1 MRKTFICLALALLLS
16 LSAFAAFE
24 KTRTYQNDF
33 SDVPETSWYAEN
45 VKTAFE
51 LGFMNGK
58 SEGSFDPAGN
68 VTVAEGI
75 TMASRLH
82 AIYNGKE
89 ITKKQKTVEAYVL
102 DFGKEVTHSYKP
114 NQATGEVV
122 DGVYVLTP
130 FEVPYGNGY
139 DPGLVLDN
147 LNLPARDYD
156 KATIKFRKE
165 DRDNR
170 DASLPRSPWA
180 ELFFATDRDGNL
192 SESKKFGFD
201 ITPFYNEED
210 GWYYVELDLVGKDEW
225 KDNIIK
231 MRFDP
236 TNNNGIYE
244 IASISFMKNEA
255 PSAEKWYDMYLDY
268 ASDNKIC
275 SLSDFD
281 SITGN
286 ITRAELCNLFAAAL
300 PEEYFTKINDVKA
313 IPDVEKNDYYADT
326 LLMLYK
332 AGVVLGSDGGA
343 FKPNDEIKRNETAAI
358 INRVALPENRIKGTA
373 DFAYDS
379 EDYAYDA
386 EFESEDEM
394 ARLAFDGEG
403 QHIKDGKLIFKAKPS
418 SATKTGYD
426 PCVMVKGLE
435 ADAEEYSKIRI
446 RMKYDFF
453 EGQDVDYR
461 SSIYFTT
468 KENPE
473 LSEKQSYHF
482 DLLGNSYV
490 DASGWTVVELDM
502 ALANGWTGT
511 VTNIR
516 FDPTNYGGTFTI
528 DYIRIVKTMASRKIS
543 DEELKANFTSERL
556 FKDEAFEYGF
566 VVNKQD
572 QSGVAGE
579 WKYNDGT
586 QPPLWSV
593 DPWWTNNC
601 LIENRLS
608 DGDKYKLADK
618 DGVKELCY
626 NPEEKSLSLKLD
638 ASKVY
643 GGRAAKGPSEELWP
657 HLLIEQKIGDVY
669 KNLSSDDKE
678 RFDADK
684 DKIYLEMDIR
694 MTDFKDTTNPEG
706 VNAVQFLS
714 YYYFALKD
722 VPSKMIWFGA
732 NLFDSRGAGLEKTN
746 WQKDTVGS
754 SMIYCISTADVYGGA
769 DNSFFIDGKVANP
782 SEEWKHIRI
791 DITPHLERCISV
803 ANKDNTFGKE
813 VTMEDF
819 YFKGCNVGFEVHGNF
834 DCTFEIK
841 NFNLVSYSHK

>member
-1 MRKTFICLALALLLS
+1 MKKTLVCLALAVLLALS
-16 LSAFAAFE
+16 TFAAFE
-24 KTRTYQNDF
+24 KTATYDNNF

-58 SEGSFDPAGN
+58 SEGKFDPAGN

-89 ITKKQKTVEAYVL
+89 ITKKDKNVEAYVL
-102 DFGKEVTHSYKP
+102 DFGTEVTHSYKP

-139 DPGLVLDN
+139 DPGLFLND

-156 KATIKFRKE
+156 KAVIKFRME

-170 DASLPRSPWA
+170 DPSVNRSPWA
-180 ELFFATDRDGNL
+180 ELFFATDRDQNL

-201 ITPFYNEED
+201 ITPFYNAED

-225 KDNIIK
+225 KDNIIQ

-255 PSAEKWYDMYLDY
+255 PEAEKWYDMYLDY
-268 ASDNKIC
+268 ASDNGIC

-281 SITGN
+281 SFTRN
-286 ITRAELCNLFAAAL
+286 ITRAELAYLLAAAL
-300 PEEYFTKINDVKA
+300 PEEYFAPVNDVKA
-313 IPDVEKNDYYADT
+313 IPDVDKNNYYADT
-326 LLMLYK
+326 LLMLYN
-332 AGVVLGSDGGA
+332 AGVVLGSDGGV
-343 FKPNDEIKRNETAAI
+343 FKPNDDIKRNETAAI
-358 INRVALPENRIKGTA
+358 INRVALPENRVKGTV

-379 EDYAYDA
+379 EDYQFDA
-386 EFESEDEM
+386 EFVSEDEM
-394 ARLAFDGEG
+394 ARLSFDGEG

-426 PCVMVKGLE
+426 PCVMVKGLGI
-435 ADAEEYSKIRI
+435 DATEYSKIKI
-446 RMKYDFF
+446 RMKHDFF
-453 EGQDVDYR
+453 EGQNVDYK

-468 KENPE
+468 EENPE

-482 DLLGNSYV
+482 DLLSNSYV

-511 VTNIR
+511 VTNLR

-528 DYIRIVKTMASRKIS
+528 DYIRVIKTMASRKIS
-543 DEELKANFTSERL
+543 DQELEANFKSERL
-556 FKDEAFEYGF
+556 FKDEAWQYGF
-566 VVNKQD
+566 IVEKQD

-579 WKYNDGT
+579 WRYNNVLK
-586 QPPLWSV
+586 PLWSIG
-593 DPWWTNNC
+593 PWWTNNC
-601 LIENRLS
+601 LIEQRLM

-618 DGVKELCY
+618 DGIKELRY
-626 NPEEKSLSLKLD
+626 NPEEKSLSFKLD

-643 GGRAAKGPSEELWP
+643 NGRAAKGTTEELWP
-657 HLLIEQKIGDVY
+657 HLLIEQTIGNVY
-669 KNLSSDDKE
+669 KDLSSEDQV
-678 RFDADK
+678 RFDANK

-714 YYYFALKD
+714 YYYLALKD
-722 VPSKMIWFGA
+722 VPGKMIWFGA
-732 NLFDSRGAGLEKTN
+732 NLFDSRGAGLEKTS
-746 WQKDTVGS
+746 WHQDTASGH
-754 SMIYCISTADVYGGA
+754 MIYCISTSDTYGGA
-769 DNSFFIDGKVANP
+769 ENSFFVDGKVAEP

-791 DITPHLERCISV
+791 DITPHIERCISI
-803 ANKDNTFGKE
+803 ANKDLTFGKE
-813 VTMEDF
+813 VTMDDF

-841 NFNLVSYSHK
+841 NFNLISYTQK

>member
-1 MRKTFICLALALLLS
+1 MKKILVCLALAVLLALS
-16 LSAFAAFE
+16 SFAAFE
-24 KTRTYQNDF
+24 KTATYDNNF

-58 SEGSFDPAGN
+58 AEGKFDPSGN

-75 TMASRLH
+75 TMASRVH

-89 ITKKQKTVEAYVL
+89 ITKKEKEIEAYVL
-102 DFGKEVTHSYKP
+102 DFGAEVTHSYKP

-139 DPGLVLDN
+139 DPGLFLND

-156 KATIKFRKE
+156 KAVIKFKKE

-170 DASLPRSPWA
+170 DPSQPRSSWA
-180 ELFFATDRDGNL
+180 ELFFATDRDQNL

-201 ITPFYNEED
+201 TAPFYNEED
-210 GWYYVELDLVGKDEW
+210 GWYYVELDLVGKDAW
-225 KDNIIK
+225 KDNIIQ

-236 TNNNGIYE
+236 TNNNGIYY

-255 PSAEKWYDMYLDY
+255 PEAEKWYDMYLDY
-268 ASDNKIC
+268 ASDNGIC

-281 SITGN
+281 SFTRN
-286 ITRAELCNLFAAAL
+286 ITRAELAYLLAAAL
-300 PEEYFTKINDVKA
+300 PEEYFAPINSVSA
-313 IPDVEKNDYYADT
+313 IPDVDKNDYYADT
-326 LLMLYK
+326 LLMLYR
-332 AGVVLGSDGGA
+332 AGVVLGSDGGKY
-343 FKPNDEIKRNETAAI
+343 KPGDDIKRNETAAI
-358 INRVALPENRIKGTA
+358 IGRVALPENRVKGTVDA
-373 DFAYDS
+373 TYDDEAYKW
-379 EDYAYDA
+379 DA
-386 EFESEDEM
+386 EFVSEEEM

-426 PCVMVKGLE
+426 PCVMVKNIE
-435 ADAEEYSKIRI
+435 VDATEYSKIKI
-446 RMKYDFF
+446 RMKADFF
-453 EGQDVDYR
+453 EGQNVDYK

-468 KENPE
+468 LENPE
-473 LSEKQSYHF
+473 LSEKQSYQF
-482 DLLGNSYV
+482 DLLDHSYV
-490 DASGWTVVELDM
+490 DAAGWRIVELDM

-528 DYIRIVKTMASRKIS
+528 DYIRVIQTMASRKIS
-543 DEELKANFTSERL
+543 DEELEANFKSERL
-556 FKDEAFEYGF
+556 FKDEAWEFGF
-566 VVNKQD
+566 IVNKED

-579 WKYNDGT
+579 WRYNKRLK
-586 QPPLWSV
+586 PLWEV
-593 DPWWTNNC
+593 GPWWTGNC
-601 LIENRLS
+601 LIEQRDV
-608 DGDKYKLADK
+608 DGNEYRLADK
-618 DGVKELCY
+618 DGVKELVY
-626 NPEEKSLSLKLD
+626 NPEEKSLSFKLD

-643 GGRAAKGPSEELWP
+643 NGRAAKGTTEELWP
-657 HLLIEQKIGDVY
+657 HLLIEQSVGNVY
-669 KNLSSDDKE
+669 KDLSEDDKV

-694 MTDFKDTTNPEG
+694 MTDFKDTTNPAG

-722 VPSKMIWFGA
+722 VPGKMVWFGA

-746 WQKDTVGS
+746 WQLDTAS
-754 SMIYCISTADVYGGA
+754 NSMIYAISTADVYGGA
-769 DNSFFIDGKVANP
+769 ENSFFVDGKVAEP

-791 DITPHLERCISV
+791 DITPHLERCV
-803 ANKDNTFGKE
+803 AILNKDLTFGKE
-813 VTMEDF
+813 VSIEDF
-819 YFKGCNVGFEVHGNF
+819 YFKGCNVGFEIHGNY

-841 NFNLVSYSHK
+841 NFNLISYTQK